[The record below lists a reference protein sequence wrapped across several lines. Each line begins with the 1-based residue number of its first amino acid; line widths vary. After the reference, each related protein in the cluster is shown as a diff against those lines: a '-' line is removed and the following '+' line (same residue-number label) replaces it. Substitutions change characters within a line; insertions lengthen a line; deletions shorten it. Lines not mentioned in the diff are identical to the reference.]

1 MISIIRV
8 LKNKNF
14 RSLWLGQLI
23 SQFGDCLGAMALI
36 GLIGSQSSVTSI
48 QYAKLI
54 FFVIIPV
61 FIVGPIAGVC
71 VDRWDRKRVMITCDI
86 IRGILILLIPLLLYL
101 DREMFLVYICVFLIY
116 SSTRFFLPSKLA
128 IIPQLV
134 SGEKL
139 LMANSLTTTS
149 RTFALIFSVAIAG
162 VLVKLMGWR
171 MSFYTDAATYFIS
184 AGFISMID
192 LKDVIKELK
201 DDISV
206 AKDVLKN
213 AVRKRFISEAKEGI
227 SYLLATEEIKRIAY
241 VFFVLMSGIGGL
253 SAVLIVFIQKNF
265 GTTTAHLGF
274 FASFLALG
282 TLLGSLLYGK
292 FGNVI
297 SRSKVIFSSFLLD
310 GICLVV
316 FSKLTVIYTNV
327 TFTAMMSLLLGLISA
342 PIIIGLYTSLHQ
354 RLPDELRGKI
364 FSAIEIVIHAG
375 FLAFMFLGAW
385 IAEYIQETGVMMG
398 VGVFFVLWGIYGLI
412 RLPIDFEKIS

>member
-1 MISIIRV
+1 MISIIKV

-14 RSLWLGQLI
+14 RFLWIGQLI
-23 SQFGDCLGAMALI
+23 SQFGDCLGVMALI
-36 GLIGSQSSVTSI
+36 GLVGSQFSASSI

-61 FIVGPIAGVC
+61 FVVGPIAGIC
-71 VDRWDRKRVMITCDI
+71 VDRWDRRRVMITCDI

-101 DREMFLVYICVFLIY
+101 GTQMFLVYICVFLIY

-134 SGEKL
+134 PGEKL

-162 VLVKLMGWR
+162 VLVKLIGWR
-171 MSFYTDAATYFIS
+171 VSFYTDAATYFIS
-184 AGFISMID
+184 AVFISMID

-201 DDISV
+201 DDISIT
-206 AKDVLKN
+206 KDVLKD
-213 AVRKRFISEAKEGI
+213 ARGKQFIAEAKEGI
-227 SYLLATEEIKRIAY
+227 SYLLANEEIKRIAY
-241 VFFVLMSGIGGL
+241 VFFALMSGIGGL

-265 GTTTAHLGF
+265 GTTTAHLGL

-292 FGNVI
+292 FGNVV
-297 SRSKVIFSSFLLD
+297 SKSKVIFSSFLLD
-310 GICLVV
+310 GVFLVV
-316 FSKLTVIYTNV
+316 FSKLTVVYASI

-354 RLPDELRGKI
+354 RLPNELRGKI
-364 FSAIEIVIHAG
+364 FSAIEMVIHVG
-375 FLAFMFLGAW
+375 FLVFMFLAAW
-385 IAEYIQETGVMMG
+385 IAEYIQEVGVMMG
-398 VGVFFVLWGIYGLI
+398 VGVFFAACGIYGLI
-412 RLPIDFEKIS
+412 KLPIDIKKIG